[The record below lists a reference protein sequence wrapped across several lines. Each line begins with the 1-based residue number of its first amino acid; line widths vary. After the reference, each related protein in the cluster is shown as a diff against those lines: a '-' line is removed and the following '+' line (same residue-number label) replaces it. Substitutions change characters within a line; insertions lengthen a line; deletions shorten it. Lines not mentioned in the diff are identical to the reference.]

1 MFLQTKE
8 NLPTN
13 LFNATFSNLLY
24 ILTKTLFNFTKYL
37 KFLILFLMENS
48 TLKAENIKPI
58 ILKAGV
64 PLAVSLAGLVYA
76 WIITKKKLSKVSSFS
91 ENNSYTIENEIHS
104 HDVDDNFSSIEDE
117 EENDSS
123 IDSNVL
129 SSSLVVY
136 ENHSCLEQEVAC
148 LRSKIEGMKI
158 RELALAFQFEKYC
171 EMKERE
177 SMLMEIKNM
186 LSMEMSRVEFFDR
199 EISLLET
206 ETIKLENF
214 VVQYFKIIEKVE
226 YLKSE
231 NRVLEKKVK
240 KLLKKSK
247 AQSVLIKEQTLM
259 IKEGEAEIMRNYDE
273 LQKRANVIDK
283 LEDEIREMKM
293 DLDNLVDEKNE
304 VLKKLEISN
313 GKEELHKKPL
323 KYYLQVESRDIV
335 KEDYNKVLK
344 ELEHVKKEHENEVE
358 ELIYLRNINVCLRKE
373 LMKHEL
379 HCSLL
384 DHHHHHQ
391 NVSCI
396 GSSSSS
402 HGDPSCSKK
411 GKLIK
416 RLKKW
421 VDGSE
426 RVKVKEEG
434 KSSNSAPT
442 TPRFC
447 SSA

>member
-1 MFLQTKE
+1 
-8 NLPTN
+8 
-13 LFNATFSNLLY
+13 
-24 ILTKTLFNFTKYL
+24 
-37 KFLILFLMENS
+37 MENS

-64 PLAVSLAGLVYA
+64 PLAVSLAGLIYA

-91 ENNSYTIENEIHS
+91 ENNSYTLENEINS
-104 HDVDDNFSSIEDE
+104 HDDDNFSSIEDEDE

-129 SSSLVVY
+129 SSSLVVH
-136 ENHSCLEQEVAC
+136 ENHSCVEQEVAC

-158 RELALAFQFEKYC
+158 RELALTLQFEKYC
-171 EMKERE
+171 EMKEKE
-177 SMLMEIKNM
+177 SMLMEIENM
-186 LSMEMSRVEFFDR
+186 LSMETSRVEFFDR
-199 EISLLET
+199 EISFIET

-214 VVQYFKIIEKVE
+214 VVQYLEIIEKVE
-226 YLKSE
+226 YWKSE
-231 NRVLEKKVK
+231 NRVLHKKVE

-259 IKEGEAEIMRNYDE
+259 IKVGEEEIMRNYDE
-273 LQKRANVIDK
+273 LDKRASVIDK

-293 DLDNLVDEKNE
+293 ILDKLVDERNE
-304 VLKKLEISN
+304 ALKKLEMLE
-313 GKEELHKKPL
+313 GKQELHKKPL
-323 KYYLQVESRDIV
+323 KYYLQVESRDV
-335 KEDYNKVLK
+335 MKGDYNKVVK
-344 ELEHVKKEHENEVE
+344 ELEHAKKEHEIEVE

-379 HCSLL
+379 HCSFL
-384 DHHHHHQ
+384 DHHHQ

-402 HGDPSCSKK
+402 HGEASCSKK

-421 VDGSE
+421 VDGGE
-426 RVKVKEEG
+426 KVKVKAEG
-434 KSSNSAPT
+434 KSSNSAPA

>member
-1 MFLQTKE
+1 
-8 NLPTN
+8 
-13 LFNATFSNLLY
+13 
-24 ILTKTLFNFTKYL
+24 
-37 KFLILFLMENS
+37 MENS

-91 ENNSYTIENEIHS
+91 ENNSYTLENEIHS
-104 HDVDDNFSSIEDE
+104 HDDDNFSSIEDE

-129 SSSLVVY
+129 SSSLVIY

-158 RELALAFQFEKYC
+158 RELALTLQFEKYC

-214 VVQYFKIIEKVE
+214 VVQYLEIIEKVE

-259 IKEGEAEIMRNYDE
+259 VKEGEEEIMRNYDE
-273 LQKRANVIDK
+273 LQKRASVIDK

-293 DLDNLVDEKNE
+293 VLDNLVEEKNE
-304 VLKKLEISN
+304 ALKKLEMLE
-313 GKEELHKKPL
+313 GKQELHKKPL
-323 KYYLQVESRDIV
+323 QYYLQVESRDV
-335 KEDYNKVLK
+335 MKEDYNKVLK

-379 HCSLL
+379 HCSFL
-384 DHHHHHQ
+384 DHHQ

-426 RVKVKEEG
+426 KVKVKAEV